1 MISGLPGTMKKK
13 TPPTSKADSIDVS
26 QSQRERLAYLEM
38 RAWFAGE
45 VRRPDIEAR
54 FGVKPAAASRDL
66 TAYRDIAP
74 DNLEYDTAARCYRP
88 TADFNPVFGFS
99 ADRVLSWLLS
109 GFGDGL
115 DPRPKKPAPCE
126 GPGNLRVP
134 DLDILAAVSRALCT
148 GRVLKISYLSLS
160 SGRASRVIVPVALA
174 DTGLRWHVRAYDRQ
188 NDRFSD
194 FALRRIA
201 KAEILDERAGE
212 GETLEAD
219 EQWARMTDM
228 ELVPHPDARWP
239 EGIEADYG
247 MEDGVLRAR
256 SRAAL
261 AGYFLHR
268 WQVDCTPD
276 HTLDPAEH
284 HLWLRNPETLYGVGS
299 AALAP
304 GRGRDLADE
313 SKNQ

>member
-1 MISGLPGTMKKK
+1 MKKK
-13 TPPTSKADSIDVS
+13 TPPTSKAVSIDVS

-88 TADFNPVFGFS
+88 TVAFKPVFGFS

-115 DPRPKKPAPCE
+115 EPRPKKPAPCE
-126 GPGNLRVP
+126 GAGNLCAP
-134 DLDILAAVSRALCT
+134 DLDILAAVTRALCT

-160 SGRASRVIVPVALA
+160 SGRASRVVVPVALA

-188 NDRFSD
+188 NSRFSD

-201 KAEILDERAGE
+201 NAEILDELAGE
-212 GETLEAD
+212 GETIEAD
-219 EQWARMTDM
+219 EQWARIVEI
-228 ELVPHPDARWP
+228 ELIAHPDARWP
-239 EGIEADYG
+239 EGVAADYG
-247 MEDGVLRAR
+247 MEKGLLRTR

-268 WQVDCTPD
+268 WQVDCTPG
-276 HTLDPAEH
+276 HSLDPSEH
-284 HLWLRNPETLYGVGS
+284 HLWLRNPQTLYGVES

-304 GRGRDLADE
+304 GFVTTSPEGQA
-313 SKNQ
+313 